1 MFKDKLVNKKLW
13 LEFNLYGDI
22 VQENFTD
29 SYRNL
34 TYKCIEAMKW
44 ISTYCNRTAYILK
57 ADDDVFVNIY
67 AVKKYLTQI
76 DLVERKPKRTIMC
89 YFFRQ
94 VKVSRDKS
102 QCFIKFL

>member
-1 MFKDKLVNKKLW
+1 MFKDKLLNQKLR

-44 ISTYCNRTAYILK
+44 ISTYCNRTEYILK

-67 AVKKYLTQI
+67 AVKEYLTQI
-76 DLVERKPKRTIMC
+76 DLVEDKPTRTIMC
-89 YFFRQ
+89 YFFHQ

-102 QCFIKFL
+102 QCL